1 MTSHNT
7 EGTIPVFRICCLIL
21 LVAGLATSS
30 AFAQSTGSAGLPP
43 DAALHRLGLTR
54 AWWGHSVT
62 NSTRDKIIHVT
73 LDETSYFA
81 QSTNGVIT
89 AFDSETGRRLWAI
102 QVGAA
107 DRTIYPASSND
118 ELLFVVS
125 GMTLYAITK
134 STGNILWGLALP
146 GQPSSS
152 PVADGRRLFLGFL
165 DGSEYAFD
173 FKKITDLQ
181 QKGLMPDWSYL
192 TVMWRFKTAKA
203 IIAPAV
209 PNGRLVAFASTS
221 GSLYSVGAEERD
233 LVFQFETDAP
243 LSAPIA
249 RYKNQLILAS
259 EDFNVYSVNIDNG
272 KSNWRFS
279 TGLII
284 RKAPVVIKD
293 ELYLTPEHGGIIKL
307 SPVTGKRIWS
317 RPGVVDFVSA
327 SSQHVYGT
335 DALNNLVVMSRVD
348 GAVLGTVPMDRMR
361 LHVVNDRSDRLYF
374 STQGGLIVCLR
385 ETDREFPIFHQHPER
400 RLITPEFAPE
410 EPEGEPMATEP
421 ATTEQT
427 EATQPPA
434 PRTP

>member
-1 MTSHNT
+1 MLR
-7 EGTIPVFRICCLIL
+7 FCCFIVSAAL
-21 LVAGLATSS
+21 LATTP
-30 AFAQSTGSAGLPP
+30 AFAQSPSAGSGGLPS
-43 DAALHRLGLTR
+43 DEALHRLGLTR

-62 NSTRDKIIHVT
+62 NSTRDKIVHIT

-81 QSTNGVIT
+81 QSSNGVIT
-89 AFDSETGRRLWAI
+89 AFDSETGRRLWAS
-102 QVGAA
+102 QVGGS

-125 GMTLYAITK
+125 GMTLYAVTK
-134 STGNILWGLALP
+134 STGKIIWGLALP

-173 FKKITDLQ
+173 FKKITELQ
-181 QKGLMPDWSYL
+181 QKGMMPQWSYL
-192 TVMWRFKTAKA
+192 TVMWRFKTSKA

-209 PNGRLVAFASTS
+209 ANGRLVAFASTS
-221 GSLYSVGAEERD
+221 GSLYSVGSDERE
-233 LVFQFETDAP
+233 LIFQFETDAP
-243 LSAPIA
+243 LSAPIT

-259 EDFNVYSVNIDNG
+259 EDFNVYSVNIENG
-272 KSNWRFS
+272 KSNWRFG

-293 ELYLTPEHGGIIKL
+293 EIYLMPEHGGLIKL
-307 SPVTGKRIWS
+307 SPVTGKRVWS
-317 RPGVVDFVSA
+317 RPGVENFVSA
-327 SSQHVYGT
+327 SPEHIYGT
-335 DALNNLVVMSRVD
+335 DALNNLVVLSRAD
-348 GAVLGTVPMDRMR
+348 GAVLGTVPMDRFR
-361 LHVVNDRSDRLYF
+361 LHVANDRSDRLYF

-410 EPEGEPMATEP
+410 IPEGEPA
-421 ATTEQT
+421 ATEQT
-427 EATQPPA
+427 EATTPETPA
-434 PRTP
+434 TNNP